1 MGGTPLPIRCTN
13 CHDKQLKC
21 EVHPHTK
28 GSCYHCIVNG
38 LQCLFPPPISI
49 LVGHEH
55 ASPPGTTALLSFQ
68 RNCVHCTKS
77 HQRCVFNADSP
88 SQCKRCNKLQLTC
101 SFKLSSQGRRNDLI
115 APTSNANDPNG
126 IPANADE
133 SVQYHHRNDGD
144 SCHGRVGTVHVDDS
158 GISRRDNCIASTD
171 ANHPNGIPAN
181 ADDSVEYHHRND
193 GDGCHGRIGTVH
205 VDDSCVCGECSCRPP
220 SWVHV
225 FAKSNKPSSIRTQ
238 AASIAYI
245 YQPLHK
251 KARHHRNRRSKKKL
265 RKQQKLLTE
274 IIVPQYIQQN
284 LLSAPDIA
292 HEIVV
297 VDGGDDGNPA
307 IRPPDGVNWHCLSV
321 IGGNH
326 LHIQDET
333 DPNRGLTFSRVDN
346 ALPFIRLP
354 RQQSLELYCQMSK
367 TEIVCALEECEKM
380 KKTSVKRSDN
390 KRIFGDYG
398 QPVMYT
404 CVGVQVSRNS
414 PEVLNCNAF
423 MENLPE
429 HHWSALTKLMR
440 HAEHCYEFISDTQVI
455 SHMFHARQV
464 VSFKTMTMP
473 YSSQAS
479 MLKYYGAFAF
489 GRNVFLRCHTDSDFT
504 MSMVQI
510 HLKGTGEYALDDAV
524 VAYFCFPT
532 LGVAVPLRPGDF
544 LLFNPLIPHC
554 VSSRCRQND
563 DIISIAM
570 YLKTAVVGMNNNQ
583 LPVSSNQSSLA
594 ERYHFATDN

>member
-1 MGGTPLPIRCTN
+1 MSSQLLPLSVSAMGGTPLPICCTH

-21 EVHPHTK
+21 EAHPHTK
-28 GSCYHCIVNG
+28 GSCYHCIIHG

-55 ASPPGTTALLSFQ
+55 ASRPRMTALLPFQ
-68 RNCVHCTKS
+68 RNCVHCTQS
-77 HQRCVFNADSP
+77 HQRCVFDADSP
-88 SQCKRCNKLQLTC
+88 SQCKRCTKLQLTC

-115 APTSNANDPNG
+115 APTSNANNPNG
-126 IPANADE
+126 IPTNADE

-144 SCHGRVGTVHVDDS
+144 SCHGRVGMVHFDDS
-158 GISRRDNCIASTD
+158 G
-171 ANHPNGIPAN
+171 
-181 ADDSVEYHHRND
+181 
-193 GDGCHGRIGTVH
+193 GCG
-205 VDDSCVCGECSCRPP
+205 S

-225 FAKSNKPSSIRTQ
+225 FAKSNKPSSTRTQ

-245 YQPLHK
+245 EQPLHK
-251 KARHHRNRRSKKKL
+251 KARHRRNRRSKKKL

-274 IIVPQYIQQN
+274 VIVPQYIQQN
-284 LLSAPDIA
+284 LLSASDIA
-292 HEIVV
+292 HKIVV
-297 VDGGDDGNPA
+297 FDGGDDGNPA
-307 IRPPDGVNWHCLSV
+307 IRPPDGVNWRCLSV
-321 IGGNH
+321 IDGNH

-333 DPNRGLTFSRVDN
+333 DPNRGLTFCRVDN

-354 RQQSLELYCQMSK
+354 RQQSLELYCHISM
-367 TEIVCALEECEKM
+367 TEIMCALEECEKL
-380 KKTSVKRSDN
+380 KKTSVKRSDK

-414 PEVLNCNAF
+414 PEVLTCNAF

-429 HHWSALTKLMR
+429 RHWSALTKLMR
-440 HAEHCYEFISDTQVI
+440 HAEHCYESISDTQVI

-464 VSFKTMTMP
+464 VPFKTMTMP
-473 YSSQAS
+473 FSSQAS

-489 GRNVFLRCHTDSDFT
+489 GRNVFLRCHTDADFT

-510 HLKGTGEYALDDAV
+510 HLKGKEEYGVDDAV

-544 LLFNPLIPHC
+544 LLFNALIPHS

-563 DIISIAM
+563 EIFCISM
-570 YLKTAVVGMNNNQ
+570 YLKTAVVGLNNNQ
-583 LPVSSNQSSLA
+583 IPVSSNQSSIA
-594 ERYHFATDN
+594 ERYHLATHN

>member
-1 MGGTPLPIRCTN
+1 MGGTPLPICCTH

-21 EVHPHTK
+21 EAHPHTK
-28 GSCYHCIVNG
+28 GSCYHCIIHG

-55 ASPPGTTALLSFQ
+55 ASRPRMTALLPFQ
-68 RNCVHCTKS
+68 RNCVHCTQS
-77 HQRCVFNADSP
+77 HQRCVFDADSP
-88 SQCKRCNKLQLTC
+88 SQCKRCTKLQLTC

-115 APTSNANDPNG
+115 APTSNANNPNG
-126 IPANADE
+126 IPTNADE

-144 SCHGRVGTVHVDDS
+144 SCHGRVGTVPVDDS
-158 GISRRDNCIASTD
+158 GACHYDQFIASTD
-171 ANHPNGIPAN
+171 ANDPNGIPTN
-181 ADDSVEYHHRND
+181 ADESVQYHHRND
-193 GDGCHGRIGTVH
+193 GDSCHGRVGMVH
-205 VDDSCVCGECSCRPP
+205 VDDSGGCGS

-225 FAKSNKPSSIRTQ
+225 FAKSNKPSSTRTQ

-245 YQPLHK
+245 EQPLHK
-251 KARHHRNRRSKKKL
+251 KARHRRNRRSKKKL
-265 RKQQKLLTE
+265 RKQQKLFTE
-274 IIVPQYIQQN
+274 VIVPQYIQQN
-284 LLSAPDIA
+284 LLSASDIA
-292 HEIVV
+292 HKIVV
-297 VDGGDDGNPA
+297 FDGGDDGNPA
-307 IRPPDGVNWHCLSV
+307 IRPPDGVNWRCLSV
-321 IGGNH
+321 IDGNH

-333 DPNRGLTFSRVDN
+333 DPNRGLTFCRVDN

-354 RQQSLELYCQMSK
+354 RQQSLELYCHISM
-367 TEIVCALEECEKM
+367 TEIMCALEECEKL
-380 KKTSVKRSDN
+380 KKTSVKRSDK

-414 PEVLNCNAF
+414 PEVLTCNAF

-429 HHWSALTKLMR
+429 RHWSALTKLMR
-440 HAEHCYEFISDTQVI
+440 HAEHCYESISDTQVI

-464 VSFKTMTMP
+464 VPFKTMTMP
-473 YSSQAS
+473 FSSHAS

-489 GRNVFLRCHTDSDFT
+489 GRNVFLRCHTDADFT

-510 HLKGTGEYALDDAV
+510 HLKGKEEYGVDDAV

-544 LLFNPLIPHC
+544 LLFNALIPHS

-563 DIISIAM
+563 EIFCISM
-570 YLKTAVVGMNNNQ
+570 YLKTAVVGLNNNQ
-583 LPVSSNQSSLA
+583 IPVSSNQSSLA
-594 ERYHFATDN
+594 ERYHLATHN

>member
-1 MGGTPLPIRCTN
+1 MFSPFFYLSNFRPQFQWLFWHPPHNSNGRSSQLLPLTVSAMGGTPLPIRCTN

-144 SCHGRVGTVHVDDS
+144 SCHGRIGTVHVDDS
-158 GISRRDNCIASTD
+158 G
-171 ANHPNGIPAN
+171 G
-181 ADDSVEYHHRND
+181 
-193 GDGCHGRIGTVH
+193 
-205 VDDSCVCGECSCRPP
+205 CGECSCRPP

-238 AASIAYI
+238 AHSIAYI

-284 LLSAPDIA
+284 LLSASDIA

-333 DPNRGLTFSRVDN
+333 DPNRGLTFCRVDN

-380 KKTSVKRSDN
+380 KKTSVKRSD
-390 KRIFGDYG
+390 K
-398 QPVMYT
+398 T
-404 CVGVQVSRNS
+404 SVS
-414 PEVLNCNAF
+414 L
-423 MENLPE
+423 
-429 HHWSALTKLMR
+429 
-440 HAEHCYEFISDTQVI
+440 VI
-455 SHMFHARQV
+455 M
-464 VSFKTMTMP
+464 
-473 YSSQAS
+473 AS
-479 MLKYYGAFAF
+479 
-489 GRNVFLRCHTDSDFT
+489 R
-504 MSMVQI
+504 
-510 HLKGTGEYALDDAV
+510 
-524 VAYFCFPT
+524 
-532 LGVAVPLRPGDF
+532 
-544 LLFNPLIPHC
+544 
-554 VSSRCRQND
+554 
-563 DIISIAM
+563 
-570 YLKTAVVGMNNNQ
+570 
-583 LPVSSNQSSLA
+583 
-594 ERYHFATDN
+594 